1 MKKIITYTILLIMI
15 FMVFIYRKDITNYV
29 TNNIIKQE
37 IKEELKFNEYSKKTN
52 YEYVQITNDL
62 TVNKKEEIKNIFYTI
77 LDSGVKSFSFY
88 CDTKYKECDN
98 DIKTFF
104 NDKDILSNINNF
116 VHPYNSFKNIRI
128 SVTNYGKITLDIS
141 HLYNQDEI
149 TIIND
154 QIDTFIKENI
164 NDTMTTNDK
173 IKVFHDY
180 IINNTKF
187 DTAIENSLDRL
198 NSSSYTAY
206 GLLIDHLAICGGYT
220 DTMAIYLN
228 KLNIKNYRI
237 STTEHVWNLVN
248 LDNSWLNLD
257 VTWDDPVTS
266 DGSDMLMYDY
276 YLIST
281 SDMLNKDTTQHNFN
295 QDVYIEAK

>member
-88 CDTKYKECDN
+88 CDTEYKECDN

-164 NDTMTTNDK
+164 NDTMSTNDK
-173 IKVFHDY
+173 IKVFHNY

>member
-15 FMVFIYRKDITNYV
+15 IMVFIYRKDITNYV

-88 CDTKYKECDN
+88 CDTEYKECDN

-164 NDTMTTNDK
+164 NDTMSTNDK

-206 GLLIDHLAICGGYT
+206 GLLINHLAICGGYT
-220 DTMAIYLN
+220 DTMAIYLD

-237 STTEHVWNLVN
+237 STTEHVWNLIN

>member
-15 FMVFIYRKDITNYV
+15 IMVFIYRKDITNYV

-88 CDTKYKECDN
+88 CDTEYKECDN

-295 QDVYIEAK
+295 QAVYIEAK

>member
-88 CDTKYKECDN
+88 CDTEYKECDN

-149 TIIND
+149 IVIND

-164 NDTMTTNDK
+164 NDTMSTNDK

-248 LDNSWLNLD
+248 LDNSCLNLD

>member
-88 CDTKYKECDN
+88 CDTEYKECDN

-164 NDTMTTNDK
+164 NDTMTNNDK

>member
-15 FMVFIYRKDITNYV
+15 IMVFIYRKDITNYV

-88 CDTKYKECDN
+88 CDTEYKECDN

-164 NDTMTTNDK
+164 NDTMSTNDK
-173 IKVFHDY
+173 IKVFHNY

>member
-15 FMVFIYRKDITNYV
+15 IMVFIYRKDITNYV

-88 CDTKYKECDN
+88 CDTEYKECDN

-149 TIIND
+149 TVIND

-206 GLLIDHLAICGGYT
+206 GLLINHLAICGGYT
-220 DTMAIYLN
+220 DTMAIYLD

-237 STTEHVWNLVN
+237 STTEHVWNLIN

>member
-88 CDTKYKECDN
+88 CDTEYKECDN

-149 TIIND
+149 TVIND

>member
-1 MKKIITYTILLIMI
+1 MKKIITYTILLII
-15 FMVFIYRKDITNYV
+15 IIMVFIYRKDITNYV

-88 CDTKYKECDN
+88 CDTEYKECDN

-164 NDTMTTNDK
+164 NDTMSTNDK

>member
-1 MKKIITYTILLIMI
+1 MKKIITYTILLII
-15 FMVFIYRKDITNYV
+15 IIMVFIYRKDITNYV

-88 CDTKYKECDN
+88 CDTEYKECDN

>member
-15 FMVFIYRKDITNYV
+15 IMVFIYRKDITNYV

-88 CDTKYKECDN
+88 CDTEYKECDN

-164 NDTMTTNDK
+164 NDTMSTNDK

>member
-15 FMVFIYRKDITNYV
+15 IMVFIYRKDITNYV

-88 CDTKYKECDN
+88 CDTEYKECDN

-164 NDTMTTNDK
+164 NDTMSTNDK

-266 DGSDMLMYDY
+266 DGSDMLRYDY

>member
-15 FMVFIYRKDITNYV
+15 IMVFIYRKDITNYV

-88 CDTKYKECDN
+88 CDTEYKECDN